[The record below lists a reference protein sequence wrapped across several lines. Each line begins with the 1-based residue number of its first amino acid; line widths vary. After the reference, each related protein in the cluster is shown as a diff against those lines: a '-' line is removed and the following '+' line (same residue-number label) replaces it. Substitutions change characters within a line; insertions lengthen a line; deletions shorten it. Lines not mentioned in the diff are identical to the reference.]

1 MAFKFITLLACV
13 SVSFASAQLTGFNN
27 NLDFNFNDDQQE
39 IQETTTPVPILRFV
53 DTQNADG
60 SYTYGYENGDGTYKI
75 ETRYVTGEV
84 KGKYGYYDDTG
95 ALREVAYGASKMG
108 FEPTGTGLDYQ
119 DAPVAPAAPVIAPT
133 VAPRSAPIAPVAPV
147 TRNNNGRR
155 VKVVRRRR
163 PQQQSVAQE
172 TQRSAV
178 LETVNDR
185 NNQYDPR
192 VNKQFQRK
200 QQAGSERSQGVS
212 KPIINRRLQIRPA
225 TATTPRPAQFANFA
239 QPAQPAQF
247 AQSVQPAQSAHADAL
262 RAHQV
267 QLQELKQQQYQL
279 EQLHAQQQR
288 QEQRQQIPFQRQQQ
302 FQQNIFVPQQKQ
314 QQQFQQ
320 NNFGPVSAPV
330 QQAQAPS
337 QFVASAGSA
346 SNINLNT
353 GTYSIS
359 Y

>member
-27 NLDFNFNDDQQE
+27 NLDFNFNNEQQE
-39 IQETTTPVPILRFV
+39 IQETTTPVPILRFI

-108 FEPTGTGLDYQ
+108 FEPTGTGLDFQ
-119 DAPVAPAAPVIAPT
+119 DAPVAPAAPFVAPT
-133 VAPRSAPIAPVAPV
+133 VAPRSAPIAPAAPV

-178 LETVNDR
+178 LETLNDR

-200 QQAGSERSQGVS
+200 QQAGSERSQGAS

-225 TATTPRPAQFANFA
+225 ATTPRPAQFANFA
-239 QPAQPAQF
+239 Q
-247 AQSVQPAQSAHADAL
+247 SAHAQAL
-262 RAHQV
+262 RDHQA
-267 QLQELKQQQYQL
+267 QLQQLEQQQFQL

-302 FQQNIFVPQQKQ
+302 FQQNIFVPQQRQQ

-320 NNFGPVSAPV
+320 NNFGPVSAPA
-330 QQAQAPS
+330 QAAQAPS

>member
-1 MAFKFITLLACV
+1 
-13 SVSFASAQLTGFNN
+13 
-27 NLDFNFNDDQQE
+27 
-39 IQETTTPVPILRFV
+39 
-53 DTQNADG
+53 
-60 SYTYGYENGDGTYKI
+60 
-75 ETRYVTGEV
+75 
-84 KGKYGYYDDTG
+84 
-95 ALREVAYGASKMG
+95 MG
-108 FEPTGTGLDYQ
+108 
-119 DAPVAPAAPVIAPT
+119 T
-133 VAPRSAPIAPVAPV
+133 VAPRSAPIAPVAPL

-163 PQQQSVAQE
+163 PQKQSVAQE

-178 LETVNDR
+178 LETLNDR

-212 KPIINRRLQIRPA
+212 KPIINRRLQIRPV
-225 TATTPRPAQFANFA
+225 ATTPRPAQFANFA
-239 QPAQPAQF
+239 QPAQPTQF
-247 AQSVQPAQSAHADAL
+247 AQSAQSAQPAQSAHAQAL
-262 RAHQV
+262 RDHQA
-267 QLQELKQQQYQL
+267 QL
-279 EQLHAQQQR
+279 
-288 QEQRQQIPFQRQQQ
+288 
-302 FQQNIFVPQQKQ
+302 QQNIFVPQQRQ

>member
-1 MAFKFITLLACV
+1 
-13 SVSFASAQLTGFNN
+13 
-27 NLDFNFNDDQQE
+27 
-39 IQETTTPVPILRFV
+39 
-53 DTQNADG
+53 
-60 SYTYGYENGDGTYKI
+60 
-75 ETRYVTGEV
+75 
-84 KGKYGYYDDTG
+84 
-95 ALREVAYGASKMG
+95 MG
-108 FEPTGTGLDYQ
+108 
-119 DAPVAPAAPVIAPT
+119 
-133 VAPRSAPIAPVAPV
+133 IAPVAPV

-163 PQQQSVAQE
+163 PQKQSVAQE

-178 LETVNDR
+178 LETLNDR

-212 KPIINRRLQIRPA
+212 KPIINRRLQIRPV
-225 TATTPRPAQFANFA
+225 ATTPRPAQFANFA

-247 AQSVQPAQSAHADAL
+247 AQSAQPAQSAHAQAL
-262 RAHQV
+262 RDHQA
-267 QLQELKQQQYQL
+267 QLQQLEQQQFQL

-288 QEQRQQIPFQRQQQ
+288 QEQTQQIPFPKRQQQ
-302 FQQNIFVPQQKQ
+302 FQQNIFVPQQRQ

>member
-27 NLDFNFNDDQQE
+27 NLDFNFNNEQQ
-39 IQETTTPVPILRFV
+39 IQETTTPVPILRFI

-95 ALREVAYGASKMG
+95 VLREVAYGASKMG
-108 FEPTGTGLDYQ
+108 FEPTGTGLDFQ
-119 DAPVAPAAPVIAPT
+119 DAPIAPAAPVFAPT
-133 VAPRSAPIAPVAPV
+133 VAPKSAPIAPVAPV
-147 TRNNNGRR
+147 TRNDNGRR

-178 LETVNDR
+178 LETLNDR

-212 KPIINRRLQIRPA
+212 KPIINRRLQIRPV
-225 TATTPRPAQFANFA
+225 ATTPRPTQFANFA
-239 QPAQPAQF
+239 QQPAQF
-247 AQSVQPAQSAHADAL
+247 AQSAQPAQSAHAQAL
-262 RAHQV
+262 RDHQA
-267 QLQELKQQQYQL
+267 QLQQLEQQQFQL

-288 QEQRQQIPFQRQQQ
+288 QEQQQQIPFQRQQ
-302 FQQNIFVPQQKQ
+302 FQQNIFVPQQRQ

-320 NNFGPVSAPV
+320 NNFGPVSAPA
-330 QQAQAPS
+330 QPAQAPS

>member
-1 MAFKFITLLACV
+1 MFF
-13 SVSFASAQLTGFNN
+13 Q
-27 NLDFNFNDDQQE
+27 
-39 IQETTTPVPILRFV
+39 
-53 DTQNADG
+53 
-60 SYTYGYENGDGTYKI
+60 
-75 ETRYVTGEV
+75 
-84 KGKYGYYDDTG
+84 
-95 ALREVAYGASKMG
+95 
-108 FEPTGTGLDYQ
+108 
-119 DAPVAPAAPVIAPT
+119 
-133 VAPRSAPIAPVAPV
+133 
-147 TRNNNGRR
+147 
-155 VKVVRRRR
+155 
-163 PQQQSVAQE
+163 VAQE

-178 LETVNDR
+178 LETLNDR

-200 QQAGSERSQGVS
+200 QQAGSERSQGAS

-225 TATTPRPAQFANFA
+225 ATTPRPAQFANFA
-239 QPAQPAQF
+239 QSA
-247 AQSVQPAQSAHADAL
+247 QPAQSAHAQAL
-262 RAHQV
+262 RDHQA
-267 QLQELKQQQYQL
+267 QLQQLEQQQFQL

-302 FQQNIFVPQQKQ
+302 FQQNIFVPQQRQQ

-320 NNFGPVSAPV
+320 NNFGPVSAPA
-330 QQAQAPS
+330 QPAQAPS

>member
-1 MAFKFITLLACV
+1 MCF
-13 SVSFASAQLTGFNN
+13 Q
-27 NLDFNFNDDQQE
+27 
-39 IQETTTPVPILRFV
+39 
-53 DTQNADG
+53 
-60 SYTYGYENGDGTYKI
+60 
-75 ETRYVTGEV
+75 
-84 KGKYGYYDDTG
+84 
-95 ALREVAYGASKMG
+95 
-108 FEPTGTGLDYQ
+108 
-119 DAPVAPAAPVIAPT
+119 
-133 VAPRSAPIAPVAPV
+133 
-147 TRNNNGRR
+147 
-155 VKVVRRRR
+155 
-163 PQQQSVAQE
+163 VAQE

-178 LETVNDR
+178 LETLNDR

-212 KPIINRRLQIRPA
+212 KPIINRRLQIRPV
-225 TATTPRPAQFANFA
+225 ATTPRPAQFANFA

-247 AQSVQPAQSAHADAL
+247 AQSAQPAQSAHAQAL
-262 RAHQV
+262 RDHQA
-267 QLQELKQQQYQL
+267 QLQQLEQQQFQL

-288 QEQRQQIPFQRQQQ
+288 QEQRQQIPFPKRQQQ
-302 FQQNIFVPQQKQ
+302 FQQNIFVPQQRQ

>member
-1 MAFKFITLLACV
+1 M
-13 SVSFASAQLTGFNN
+13 
-27 NLDFNFNDDQQE
+27 
-39 IQETTTPVPILRFV
+39 
-53 DTQNADG
+53 
-60 SYTYGYENGDGTYKI
+60 
-75 ETRYVTGEV
+75 
-84 KGKYGYYDDTG
+84 
-95 ALREVAYGASKMG
+95 
-108 FEPTGTGLDYQ
+108 TGLNILFCLCFQ
-119 DAPVAPAAPVIAPT
+119 
-133 VAPRSAPIAPVAPV
+133 
-147 TRNNNGRR
+147 
-155 VKVVRRRR
+155 
-163 PQQQSVAQE
+163 VAQE

-178 LETVNDR
+178 LETLNDR

-225 TATTPRPAQFANFA
+225 ATTPRPAQFANFA
-239 QPAQPAQF
+239 QSAQPAQPAQSTH
-247 AQSVQPAQSAHADAL
+247 AQAL
-262 RAHQV
+262 RDHQAQIQ
-267 QLQELKQQQYQL
+267 QLEQQQFQL

-302 FQQNIFVPQQKQ
+302 FQQNIFVPQQRQQQ

-320 NNFGPVSAPV
+320 NNFGPVSAPA
-330 QQAQAPS
+330 QPAQAPS

>member
-1 MAFKFITLLACV
+1 M
-13 SVSFASAQLTGFNN
+13 G
-27 NLDFNFNDDQQE
+27 
-39 IQETTTPVPILRFV
+39 
-53 DTQNADG
+53 
-60 SYTYGYENGDGTYKI
+60 
-75 ETRYVTGEV
+75 TGEV

-95 ALREVAYGASKMG
+95 VLREVAYGASKMG
-108 FEPTGTGLDYQ
+108 FEPTGTGLDFQ
-119 DAPVAPAAPVIAPT
+119 DAPVAPAAPFVAPT
-133 VAPRSAPIAPVAPV
+133 AAPRSAPVAPAAPV

-163 PQQQSVAQE
+163 PQQQSVATQTE

-178 LETVNDR
+178 LETLNDR

-200 QQAGSERSQGVS
+200 AGSERSQGVS
-212 KPIINRRLQIRPA
+212 KPIINRRLQIRPV
-225 TATTPRPAQFANFA
+225 ATTPRPTQFANFA
-239 QPAQPAQF
+239 QSAQPAQSAQF
-247 AQSVQPAQSAHADAL
+247 AQSAQPAQSAHAQAL
-262 RAHQV
+262 RDHQA
-267 QLQELKQQQYQL
+267 QLQQL
-279 EQLHAQQQR
+279 E
-288 QEQRQQIPFQRQQQ
+288 
-302 FQQNIFVPQQKQ
+302 

-320 NNFGPVSAPV
+320 NNFGPVSAPA
-330 QQAQAPS
+330 QPAQAPS

>member
-27 NLDFNFNDDQQE
+27 NLDFNFNNDQQE
-39 IQETTTPVPILRFV
+39 IQESTTPVPILRFV

-95 ALREVAYGASKMG
+95 MLREVAYGASKMG
-108 FEPTGTGLDYQ
+108 FEPTGTGLDFQ
-119 DAPVAPAAPVIAPT
+119 DAPVAPASPVVAPTVAPT

-178 LETVNDR
+178 LETLNDR

-200 QQAGSERSQGVS
+200 QQAGSERS
-212 KPIINRRLQIRPA
+212 PA
-225 TATTPRPAQFANFA
+225 ATTPRPAQFANFA

-247 AQSVQPAQSAHADAL
+247 AQSAQPAQSAHAQAL
-262 RAHQV
+262 RDHQA
-267 QLQELKQQQYQL
+267 QLQQLEQQQFQL

-288 QEQRQQIPFQRQQQ
+288 QEQRQQIPFQRQQ
-302 FQQNIFVPQQKQ
+302 FQQNIFVPQQRQQ

>member
-1 MAFKFITLLACV
+1 
-13 SVSFASAQLTGFNN
+13 
-27 NLDFNFNDDQQE
+27 
-39 IQETTTPVPILRFV
+39 
-53 DTQNADG
+53 
-60 SYTYGYENGDGTYKI
+60 
-75 ETRYVTGEV
+75 
-84 KGKYGYYDDTG
+84 
-95 ALREVAYGASKMG
+95 MG
-108 FEPTGTGLDYQ
+108 I
-119 DAPVAPAAPVIAPT
+119 APAAPVVAPT

-147 TRNNNGRR
+147 TRSNNGRR

-178 LETVNDR
+178 LETLNDR

-225 TATTPRPAQFANFA
+225 A
-239 QPAQPAQF
+239 QPAQPAQ
-247 AQSVQPAQSAHADAL
+247 SAHAQAL
-262 RAHQV
+262 RDHQA
-267 QLQELKQQQYQL
+267 QLQ
-279 EQLHAQQQR
+279 
-288 QEQRQQIPFQRQQQ
+288 QI
-302 FQQNIFVPQQKQ
+302 Q

-320 NNFGPVSAPV
+320 NNFGPVSAPA

-359 Y
+359 YRDLTNFFSTNTKSKFFILQ

>member
-27 NLDFNFNDDQQE
+27 NLDFNFNNDQQE
-39 IQETTTPVPILRFV
+39 IQESTTPVPILRFV

-95 ALREVAYGASKMG
+95 ALREVSYGASKMG
-108 FEPTGTGLDYQ
+108 FEPTGTGLDFQ
-119 DAPVAPAAPVIAPT
+119 EAPVAPAAPVVAPT

-178 LETVNDR
+178 LETLNDR

-200 QQAGSERSQGVS
+200 QQAGSERS
-212 KPIINRRLQIRPA
+212 PA
-225 TATTPRPAQFANFA
+225 ATTPRPAQFANFA

-247 AQSVQPAQSAHADAL
+247 AQSAQPAQSAHAQAL
-262 RAHQV
+262 RDHQA
-267 QLQELKQQQYQL
+267 QLQQLEQQQFQL

-288 QEQRQQIPFQRQQQ
+288 QEQRQQIPFQRQQ
-302 FQQNIFVPQQKQ
+302 FQQNIFVPQQRQQ

>member
-27 NLDFNFNDDQQE
+27 NLDFNFNNEQQ
-39 IQETTTPVPILRFV
+39 IQETTTPVPILRFI

-95 ALREVAYGASKMG
+95 VLREVAYGASKMG
-108 FEPTGTGLDYQ
+108 FEPTGTGLDFQ
-119 DAPVAPAAPVIAPT
+119 DAPIAPAAPVFAPT
-133 VAPRSAPIAPVAPV
+133 VAPKSAPIAPVAPV
-147 TRNNNGRR
+147 TRNDNGRR

-178 LETVNDR
+178 LETLNDR

-225 TATTPRPAQFANFA
+225 ATTPRPTQFANFA
-239 QPAQPAQF
+239 QQPAQF
-247 AQSVQPAQSAHADAL
+247 AQSAQPAQSAHAQAL
-262 RAHQV
+262 RDHQA
-267 QLQELKQQQYQL
+267 QLQQLEQQQFQL

-288 QEQRQQIPFQRQQQ
+288 QEQQQQIPFQRQQ
-302 FQQNIFVPQQKQ
+302 FQQNIFVPQQRQ

-320 NNFGPVSAPV
+320 NNFGPVSAPA
-330 QQAQAPS
+330 QPAQAPS

>member
-1 MAFKFITLLACV
+1 MFF
-13 SVSFASAQLTGFNN
+13 Q
-27 NLDFNFNDDQQE
+27 
-39 IQETTTPVPILRFV
+39 
-53 DTQNADG
+53 
-60 SYTYGYENGDGTYKI
+60 
-75 ETRYVTGEV
+75 
-84 KGKYGYYDDTG
+84 
-95 ALREVAYGASKMG
+95 
-108 FEPTGTGLDYQ
+108 
-119 DAPVAPAAPVIAPT
+119 
-133 VAPRSAPIAPVAPV
+133 
-147 TRNNNGRR
+147 
-155 VKVVRRRR
+155 
-163 PQQQSVAQE
+163 VAQE

-178 LETVNDR
+178 LETLNDR

-200 QQAGSERSQGVS
+200 QQAGSERSQGAS

-225 TATTPRPAQFANFA
+225 ATTPRPAQFANFA
-239 QPAQPAQF
+239 QSAQPAQPAQF
-247 AQSVQPAQSAHADAL
+247 AQSAQPAQSAHAQAL
-262 RAHQV
+262 RDHQA
-267 QLQELKQQQYQL
+267 QLQQLEQQQFQL

-302 FQQNIFVPQQKQ
+302 FQQNIFVPQQRQQ

-320 NNFGPVSAPV
+320 NNFGPVSAPA
-330 QQAQAPS
+330 QPAQAPS

>member
-1 MAFKFITLLACV
+1 
-13 SVSFASAQLTGFNN
+13 
-27 NLDFNFNDDQQE
+27 
-39 IQETTTPVPILRFV
+39 
-53 DTQNADG
+53 
-60 SYTYGYENGDGTYKI
+60 
-75 ETRYVTGEV
+75 
-84 KGKYGYYDDTG
+84 
-95 ALREVAYGASKMG
+95 MG
-108 FEPTGTGLDYQ
+108 FEPTGTGLDFQ
-119 DAPVAPAAPVIAPT
+119 DAPVAPAAPVVAPT

-147 TRNNNGRR
+147 TRSNNGRR

-163 PQQQSVAQE
+163 PQKQSVAQE

-178 LETVNDR
+178 LETLNDR

-212 KPIINRRLQIRPA
+212 KPIINRRLQIRPV
-225 TATTPRPAQFANFA
+225 ATTPRPAQFANFA

-247 AQSVQPAQSAHADAL
+247 AQSAQPAQSGHAQAL
-262 RAHQV
+262 RDHQA
-267 QLQELKQQQYQL
+267 QLQQLEQQQFQL

-288 QEQRQQIPFQRQQQ
+288 QEQTQQIPFQRQQQ
-302 FQQNIFVPQQKQ
+302 FQQNIFVPQQRQ